1 MTRDRL
7 WWGLWTVYAAA
18 WTAAL
23 LSTVPLAAKGTL
35 IPQEYFFSTGKA
47 LHVSAYTVFAL
58 LTSRLPLTA
67 VNRRWMLLVVVL
79 HGPLTEFL
87 QQFTGR
93 TASVM
98 DVGFDWIGVG
108 LGVGLSWSRWKK
120 PLAA

>member
-1 MTRDRL
+1 MSSGRL
-7 WWGLWTVYAAA
+7 WWGLWLVYATA

-23 LSTVPLAAKGTL
+23 LSTLPLAAKGTV
-35 IPQEYFFSTGKA
+35 IPQEYFFCTGKA
-47 LHVSAYTVFAL
+47 LHVSAYAVFAL
-58 LTSRLPLTA
+58 LTSRLSLTA
-67 VNRRWMLLVVVL
+67 VNRRWMLLLVVL

-93 TASVM
+93 TPSVM
-98 DVGFDWIGVG
+98 DVGLDWLGVA